1 MDEKSNISFSTKG
14 ARPVLVA
21 VDFSSDSEAALIWG
35 LKHAALISAPI
46 IVLHVI
52 HDPAETP
59 GFYNKPGHSALLPLE
74 DVASEKME
82 TFILSISEAR
92 PELENMLVIEK
103 MFATGLPPGR
113 IIEVAEHENAQLIV
127 MGTRGRTGLS
137 NLLLGSVAKQVLQGS
152 DIPVVVVKSD
162 QPKQLD

>member
-1 MDEKSNISFSTKG
+1 M
-14 ARPVLVA
+14 
-21 VDFSSDSEAALIWG
+21 
-35 LKHAALISAPI
+35 
-46 IVLHVI
+46 HVI

-82 TFILSISEAR
+82 AFILSISGAH
-92 PELENMLVIEK
+92 PELENMLSIDK
-103 MFATGLPPGR
+103 KFATGLPAGR
-113 IIEVAEHENAQLIV
+113 IVEVAEHEKAQLIA

-137 NLLLGSVAKQVLQGS
+137 GLLLGSVAKRVLQES
-152 DIPVVVVKSD
+152 DIPVVIVKSE